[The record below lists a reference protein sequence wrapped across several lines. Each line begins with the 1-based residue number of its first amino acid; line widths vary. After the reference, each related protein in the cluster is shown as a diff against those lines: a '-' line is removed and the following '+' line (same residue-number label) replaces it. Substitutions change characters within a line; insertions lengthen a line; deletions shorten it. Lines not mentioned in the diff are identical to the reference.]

1 MTGVSSMYIR
11 TKDSVYKV
19 SEYNDY
25 ATHKRKGSTLVE
37 KDRTSYIRNKNI
49 IKQSETIEDLGDEF
63 VCEWFDKEVNRYRH
77 VYCRFK
83 IGQSKELYRRD
94 IPLPANVDFEIYVG
108 IWVNGKG
115 LTYVAKMNDDGKL
128 ELI

>member
-1 MTGVSSMYIR
+1 MYIR
-11 TKDSVYKV
+11 TKNCVYQVDSVLRDSGFVKG
-19 SEYNDY
+19 YNVGEM
-25 ATHKRKGSTLVE
+25 AFIRKDQVI
-37 KDRTSYIRNKNI
+37 D
-49 IKQSETIEDLGDEF
+49 QSETIEDLGDEF
-63 VCEWFDKEVNRYRH
+63 VCEWFDEEVNRYRH

-94 IPLPANVDFEIYVG
+94 VPLPADVNFEIYAG

-128 ELI
+128 ELTW

>member
-1 MTGVSSMYIR
+1 MYIR
-11 TKDSVYKV
+11 TKNCVYQVDSILRDNGFVKG
-19 SEYNDY
+19 YNVGEM
-25 ATHKRKGSTLVE
+25 AFIRKDQVI
-37 KDRTSYIRNKNI
+37 D
-49 IKQSETIEDLGDEF
+49 QAETIEGLSDEF

-77 VYCRFK
+77 VYCRLK

-94 IPLPANVDFEIYVG
+94 IPLSADVDFEIYAG

-128 ELI
+128 ELTW

>member
-1 MTGVSSMYIR
+1 MYIR

-37 KDRTSYIRNKNI
+37 TDRTSYIRNKNI
-49 IKQSETIEDLGDEF
+49 IKQSETIEGLSDEF
-63 VCEWFDKEVNRYRH
+63 VCEWFDKKINRYRH

-94 IPLPANVDFEIYVG
+94 IPLPADVNFEIYAG